1 MSDAKADKLTLAYI
15 KMRDKRAELAKEY
28 EAEDAR
34 IQEQMDMVEA
44 ELKNM
49 CEEIGAD
56 SIKTAY
62 GTVYRSVKTQYQVN
76 DWDSMYKFIMEN
88 NVPQVLER
96 RISTTNMKQFL
107 EENPT
112 LVPPGLNSDT
122 EYQISVRKPTK

>member
-76 DWDSMYKFIMEN
+76 DWDNMYKFVMEHN
-88 NVPQVLER
+88 KIGRAHV
-96 RISTTNMKQFL
+96 
-107 EENPT
+107 
-112 LVPPGLNSDT
+112 
-122 EYQISVRKPTK
+122 